1 MNRLPFLDMP
11 NRYELVA
18 LLRRLVHDEK
28 KCIMFS
34 THELDIALSMCD
46 SIALLDTPNLSCLTA
61 SEMQKSGY
69 IDRLF
74 QNENIRFDSL
84 CGTMILKQ

>member
-1 MNRLPFLDMP
+1 MHLAQDTPIILLDEPTSFLDMP

-34 THELDIALSMCD
+34 THELDI
-46 SIALLDTPNLSCLTA
+46 
-61 SEMQKSGY
+61 
-69 IDRLF
+69 RVVHV
-74 QNENIRFDSL
+74 RFDSIVRYPEFKL
-84 CGTMILKQ
+84 LDRV

>member
-1 MNRLPFLDMP
+1 MP

-34 THELDIALSMCD
+34 THTVDIALSMCD
-46 SIALLDTPNLSCLTA
+46 SIAFVRYPEFKLLD
-61 SEMQKSGY
+61 
-69 IDRLF
+69 RV
-74 QNENIRFDSL
+74 
-84 CGTMILKQ
+84 

>member
-1 MNRLPFLDMP
+1 MLFRSDD
-11 NRYELVA
+11 RIIQIE
-18 LLRRLVHDEK
+18 DE
-28 KCIMFS
+28 IFDAAYDI
-34 THELDIALSMCD
+34 ELDIALSMCD
-46 SIALLDTPNLSCLTA
+46 SIALLDTLNLNCLTA
-61 SEMQKSGY
+61 SEMRKSGY